1 MVDIVLDPIPLT
13 NLVLATS
20 IFVLGLWGYHK
31 SGRKTEALVGVA
43 FGLFAFTHLLVV
55 LGTSSTELLILVVR
69 IVAYLIVVY
78 AMLLV
83 ATGHTY
89 G

>member
-13 NLVLATS
+13 NFVLAS
-20 IFVLGLWGYHK
+20 AIFALGLWGYHK
-31 SGRKTEALVGVA
+31 SGRLTEALVGVA
-43 FGLFAFTHLLVV
+43 FGLFAFTHLLVL
-55 LGTSSTELLILVVR
+55 LGTSSTELLILIVR
-69 IVAYLIVVY
+69 IIAYLIVMY
-78 AMLLV
+78 AMLRV

>member
-1 MVDIVLDPIPLT
+1 MVELVLDPIPLT

-55 LGTSSTELLILVVR
+55 LGTSSTQLLILIIR
-69 IVAYLIVVY
+69 IVAYLVVMY
-78 AMLLV
+78 AMLRV